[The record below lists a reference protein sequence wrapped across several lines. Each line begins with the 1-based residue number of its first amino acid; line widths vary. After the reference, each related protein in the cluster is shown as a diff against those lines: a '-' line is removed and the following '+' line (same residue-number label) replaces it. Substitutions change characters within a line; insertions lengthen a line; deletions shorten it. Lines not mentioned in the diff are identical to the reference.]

1 MIERHKTAIKR
12 NKLSRPL
19 KLLLQHNILTPETSF
34 FDYGCG
40 HGEDLTILKQNN
52 FASVAG
58 FDPHFFPNNE
68 IASADIVNLGYVLNV
83 IEKPLER
90 KETLEKAFSLAKK
103 AICIS
108 VMTPE
113 QKGYEGE
120 LYADGVKTT
129 KGTFQKYFEQAEIK
143 NYIES
148 ITNDDAISLQPG
160 IFLVF
165 KNEMDKL
172 SFIDSK
178 RSFNNLLSLNNK
190 IPKEDI
196 VEKIKN
202 SEFFPELFQFISKHG
217 RMPSNDELPS
227 LSNLVSLTSSMRKF
241 LNIIDLCIDKDSL
254 NETIQYRKN
263 QLLVMF
269 ALRRFDR
276 KGFPKKTSLPKSLLM
291 DIEAFFPSF
300 KEFLNEAEKML
311 FSLGNESLMRKIS
324 SKLEIGKVLP
334 DAIYIHP
341 SYTSSLPPEIQIKIG
356 IAQALAGDIDECNL
370 IKVNKMKE
378 KVSFLAYEDFDEEEH
393 PALLYSYS
401 VDIPKNHI
409 EFWDF
414 TTRENP
420 PILHRKE
427 TFVGSDYPY
436 YEKFK
441 KLTEAEEQA
450 GLLSSN
456 NIGTLLKWYELLN
469 EKGYTIEDHQL
480 LKLTN

>member
-12 NKLSRPL
+12 NKLSRPIN
-19 KLLLQHNILTPETSF
+19 LLLQHNLLTPESSF

-52 FASVAG
+52 FENIAG
-58 FDPHFFPNNE
+58 FDPHFFPNND
-68 IASADIVNLGYVLNV
+68 IVSADIVNLGYVLNV

-90 KETLEKAFSLAKK
+90 KETLLKAFTLAKK

-120 LYADGVKTT
+120 LYADGVKTSR
-129 KGTFQKYFEQAEIK
+129 GTFQKYFEQAEIK

-148 ITNDDAISLQPG
+148 ITNFDAISLQPG

-172 SFIDSK
+172 SFLDNRRTINS
-178 RSFNNLLSLNNK
+178 LLSLNNR
-190 IPKEDI
+190 IPREDI
-196 VEKIKN
+196 IDKVRN
-202 SEFFPELFQFISKHG
+202 SEYFPDLFNFISKHG
-217 RMPSNDELPS
+217 RMPSHEELPV
-227 LSNLVSLTSSMRKF
+227 LSILVSLTSSMRKF
-241 LNIIDLCIDKDSL
+241 LNVIDLCLDKESL
-254 NETIQYRKN
+254 NETITQRKN

-276 KGFPKKTSLPKSLLM
+276 KGFPKKASLPKSLLM

-300 KEFLNEAEKML
+300 KEFLSESEKML
-311 FSLGNESLMRKIS
+311 FSLGNEALMRKIS

-341 SYTSSLPPEIQIKIG
+341 SYISSLPPEIQIKVG
-356 IAQALAGDIDECNL
+356 IAQSLAGDIDECNL
-370 IKVNKMKE
+370 IKINKMKE

-414 TTRENP
+414 TSRENP

-427 TFVGSDYPY
+427 TFVGPDYPH
-436 YEKFK
+436 YEMFK
-441 KLTEAEEQA
+441 KLTEAEDEA
-450 GLLSSN
+450 GLLSN
-456 NIGTLLKWYELLN
+456 NTIGTLVKWYELLN
-469 EKGYTIEDHQL
+469 EKGYEIVDHQL